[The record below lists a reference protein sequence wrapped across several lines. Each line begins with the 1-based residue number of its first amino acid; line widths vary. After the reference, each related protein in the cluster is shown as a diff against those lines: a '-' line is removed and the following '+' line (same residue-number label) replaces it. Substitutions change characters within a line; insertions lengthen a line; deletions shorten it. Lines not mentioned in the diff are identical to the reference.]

1 MKVQQLA
8 IALGLFSVFNLTSAV
23 IASGGS
29 NDFNCPGGTVD
40 FFCQGSTESVSLPCV
55 TVRPKTSGSGNG
67 GFQSNGRPCANVTA
81 PAGCSPMSGLSIG
94 CAGGNG
100 VQQIPGE

>member
-1 MKVQQLA
+1 MKVQQLV
-8 IALGLFSVFNLTSAV
+8 IALGLFSVFNPTSGV

-29 NDFNCPGGTVD
+29 NEVNCPGGTVE
-40 FFCQGSTESVSLPCV
+40 FFCQKSVLLPCV
-55 TVRPKTSGSGNG
+55 TVRPKTSGPGNG

-81 PAGCSPMSGLSIG
+81 PAGCGPMSGLSIG
-94 CAGGNG
+94 CAGGDG